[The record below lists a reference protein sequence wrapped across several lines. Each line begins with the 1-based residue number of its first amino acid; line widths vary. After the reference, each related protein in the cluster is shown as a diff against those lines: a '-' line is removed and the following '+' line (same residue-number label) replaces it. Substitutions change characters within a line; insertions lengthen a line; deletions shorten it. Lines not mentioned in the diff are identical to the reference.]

1 MQGITNSTLTAEVE
15 KKLDDLFQ
23 EDAEEQEKREEGE
36 GQDLVIENDSETIP
50 SAQEAQEESKQE
62 ESPLGSLKS
71 IVLSLEWE
79 ITDEAMR
86 DFLSQTEAIRDK
98 CGEDHA
104 LKTFVQMLL
113 ALGKYIKRH
122 KADSNPEAVRLLNTT
137 FQSFEK
143 SFEGEITEE
152 EKKDLV
158 DQRVREFMDLKR
170 AIGAKSRA
178 SHQEIKGSMLNVDQI
193 KEAVGEAV
201 REAMNDIMQAMKEE
215 FQSLRAELRAW
226 HKEG

>member
-1 MQGITNSTLTAEVE
+1 MQGITSSRLTAEVE

-23 EDAEEQEKREEGE
+23 EDAEEQEKHEEGE
-36 GQDLVIENDSETIP
+36 GQDLVIENDSENAP
-50 SAQEAQEESKQE
+50 SAQEAQGESKQE
-62 ESPLGSLKS
+62 DSPLASLKS

-79 ITDEAMR
+79 ITDEVMR
-86 DFLSQTEAIRDK
+86 RFLSETEAIRDK
-98 CGEDHA
+98 CGEDQA
-104 LKTFVQMLL
+104 LKTFIQMLL

-122 KADSNPEAVRLLNTT
+122 KGDSNPEAVRLLNTT

-152 EKKDLV
+152 EKKALV

-178 SHQEIKGSMLNVDQI
+178 SHQEIKGSMINVDLI

-201 REAMNDIMQAMKEE
+201 REAMNDIMQTMKEE
-215 FQSLRAELRAW
+215 FRFLKTELRDW
-226 HKEG
+226 YKEG